1 MSFGLLLQAAG
12 EKAAEAAGTTGPT
25 MQAAAEHA
33 EHAASAAQQEPW
45 LVEQLNHLFGPAVL
59 AIERA
64 IMPRVYGL
72 FGARWHEPKPGEV
85 IPEHVVMAI
94 VLFIIVVAGVLL
106 LRGNRSVDRPSKGQ
120 QLLEVIVEQI
130 RGLLD
135 QVIGP
140 YGRRYVPVIG
150 SFAVFILI
158 GNLMG
163 QIPGLGAPTESIN
176 VTGAL
181 GLTSFLYFIA
191 SGFRQQGL
199 KYLKHFTGGLS
210 GALLPTLGILI
221 FVVEILSN
229 SVRPVTLSLRLFV
242 NMFAD
247 HQIASVFLKLAPI
260 IVPIFTIVL
269 GVFVSFVQ
277 TFIFIMLSMVYLSE
291 TVPHE
296 EHDHQEGGHGRDEAM
311 AEAH

>member
-1 MSFGLLLQAAG
+1 M
-12 EKAAEAAGTTGPT
+12 
-25 MQAAAEHA
+25 HWV
-33 EHAASAAQQEPW
+33 EPAPG
-45 LVEQLNHLFGPAVL
+45 QLIIPAHIVWTVVL
-59 AIERA
+59 
-64 IMPRVYGL
+64 M
-72 FGARWHEPKPGEV
+72 
-85 IPEHVVMAI
+85 
-94 VLFIIVVAGVLL
+94 IIATALVLL
-106 LRGNRSVDRPSKGQ
+106 LRGKLSVDKPSKGQ
-120 QLLEVIVEQI
+120 QLLEVAVEQI

-135 QVIGP
+135 QVVGP

-150 SFAVFILI
+150 GFATFILL

-163 QIPGLGAPTESIN
+163 LIPGLGAPTENIN

-181 GLTSFLYFIA
+181 GLTSFVYYI
-191 SGFRQQGL
+191 STGFRQQGL
-199 KYLKHFTGGLS
+199 KYLKHFTGGLT

-247 HQIASVFLKLAPI
+247 HQIAGVFLNLAPWL
-260 IVPIFTIVL
+260 VPIFTIVL
-269 GVFVSFVQ
+269 GIFVAFVQ

-296 EHDHQEGGHGRDEAM
+296 EHDHEEHGHGHEAV

>member
-1 MSFGLLLQAAG
+1 ML
-12 EKAAEAAGTTGPT
+12 AAEAHHVPFIVEKVNHYLGP
-25 MQAAAEHA
+25 M
-33 EHAASAAQQEPW
+33 
-45 LVEQLNHLFGPAVL
+45 VL
-59 AIERA
+59 EIERA
-64 IMPRVYGL
+64 IMPPIYGL
-72 FGARWHEPKPGEV
+72 FGGRWHEPAPGELIIPAHV
-85 IPEHVVMAI
+85 IWAI
-94 VLFIIVVAGVLL
+94 LLMIIVSIGVLL
-106 LRGNRSVDRPSKGQ
+106 LRGRLSVDKPSKGQ
-120 QLLEVIVEQI
+120 QLLEVVVEQI

-140 YGRRYVPVIG
+140 YGRRYLPVVG
-150 SFAVFILI
+150 TFAIFILI

-163 QIPGLGAPTESIN
+163 LIPELGAPTENIN

-181 GLTSFLYFIA
+181 GLTSFLYYI
-191 SGFRQQGL
+191 SMGFRQQGIR
-199 KYLKHFTGGLS
+199 YLKHFTGGLT
-210 GALLPTLGILI
+210 GVMLPTLGILI
-221 FVVEILSN
+221 FVVELLSN

-247 HQIASVFLKLAPI
+247 HQIAGVFLNLAPWF
-260 IVPIFTIVL
+260 VPIFTIVL

-296 EHDHQEGGHGRDEAM
+296 EHDHEEAHSPAHEAV

>member
-1 MSFGLLLQAAG
+1 MLAAILALLQEG
-12 EKAAEAAGTTGPT
+12 HEAAAKT
-25 MQAAAEHA
+25 AEHA
-33 EHAASAAQQEPW
+33 SSAGEHSAEPW
-45 LVEQLNHLFGPAVL
+45 LVEQANHVFGPIVL
-59 AIERA
+59 NIERA
-64 IMPRVYGL
+64 IMPPIYHL
-72 FGARWHEPKPGEV
+72 FGGHWHEPAPGEMV
-85 IPEHVVMAI
+85 IPEHIVWVVI
-94 VLFIIVVAGVLL
+94 LFFICVAGVLF
-106 LRGNRSVDRPSKGQ
+106 LRGRLSVDRPSKGQ
-120 QLLEVIVEQI
+120 QLLEVVVEQI

-140 YGRRYVPVIG
+140 YGRRYLPVIG
-150 SFAVFILI
+150 SFAVFILV

-181 GLTSFLYFIA
+181 GITSFLYFIA

-199 KYLKHFTGGLS
+199 KYLKHFTGGLT
-210 GALLPTLGILI
+210 GALLISLGWLI
-221 FVVEILSN
+221 FIVEIVSN

-242 NMFAD
+242 NMYAD
-247 HQIASVFLKLAPI
+247 QKIAGAFMGLIAP

-269 GVFVSFVQ
+269 GMFVAFVQ

-296 EHDHQEGGHGRDEAM
+296 EHDSEEHGHGKEAL

>member
-1 MSFGLLLQAAG
+1 ML
-12 EKAAEAAGTTGPT
+12 AAEAHHVPFIVEKVNHYLGPT
-25 MQAAAEHA
+25 
-33 EHAASAAQQEPW
+33 
-45 LVEQLNHLFGPAVL
+45 VL
-59 AIERA
+59 EIQRA
-64 IMPRVYGL
+64 IMPPIYGL
-72 FGARWHEPKPGEV
+72 FGGHWHEPAPGTLIIPAHV
-85 IPEHVVMAI
+85 IWVILLM
-94 VLFIIVVAGVLL
+94 IIVSVGVLL
-106 LRGNRSVDRPSKGQ
+106 LRGKLSVDRPSKGQ
-120 QLLEVIVEQI
+120 QLLEVVVEQI

-140 YGRRYVPVIG
+140 YGRRYLPVMG
-150 SFAVFILI
+150 TFAIFILI

-163 QIPGLGAPTESIN
+163 LIPELGAPTENIN

-181 GLTSFLYFIA
+181 GLTSFIYYI
-191 SGFRQQGL
+191 SMGFRQQGIR
-199 KYLKHFTGGLS
+199 YLKHFTGGLT
-210 GALLPTLGILI
+210 GMMLPTLGILI
-221 FVVEILSN
+221 FVVELLSN

-247 HQIASVFLKLAPI
+247 HQIAGVFLSLAPWL
-260 IVPIFTIVL
+260 VPIFTIVL

-296 EHDHQEGGHGRDEAM
+296 EHDHEEAHGHAHEAV

>member
-1 MSFGLLLQAAG
+1 MLAAILALLQEG
-12 EKAAEAAGTTGPT
+12 GEAAHGG
-25 MQAAAEHA
+25 A
-33 EHAASAAQQEPW
+33 EHAAEGGGHETTW
-45 LVEQLNHLFGPAVL
+45 LVETVNHYLGPLVLN
-59 AIERA
+59 IERA
-64 IMPRVYGL
+64 IMPPIYHL
-72 FGARWHEPKPGEV
+72 FGGHWHEPAANDV
-85 IPEHVVMAI
+85 IPAHVVWAI
-94 VLFIIVVAGVLL
+94 CLFVISVVGIYL
-106 LRGNRSVDRPSKGQ
+106 LRGKLSVDRPSKGQ
-120 QLLEVIVEQI
+120 QLLEIIIEQI

-150 SFAVFILI
+150 SFAIFILI

-181 GLTSFLYFIA
+181 GITSFLYYIG
-191 SGFRQQGL
+191 SGFRQQGI
-199 KYLKHFTGGLS
+199 KYLKHFTGGLT
-210 GALLPTLGILI
+210 GAMLWAIGWLI
-221 FVVEILSN
+221 FIVELISN
-229 SVRPVTLSLRLFV
+229 TVRPVTLSLRLFV

-247 HQIASVFLKLAPI
+247 AQIGLAFLGLVAPI
-260 IVPIFTIVL
+260 VPLFTIVL
-269 GVFVSFVQ
+269 GIFVAFVQ

-296 EHDHQEGGHGRDEAM
+296 DHDDEHHEQHTEAL

>member
-1 MSFGLLLQAAG
+1 MLAALLLETTEAAG
-12 EKAAEAAGTTGPT
+12 E
-25 MQAAAEHA
+25 HA
-33 EHAASAAQQEPW
+33 ESGGGHEVPFI
-45 LVEQLNHLFGPAVL
+45 VEQVNHYLGPAVL
-59 AIERA
+59 GIERA
-64 IMPRVYGL
+64 IMPAIYGL
-72 FGARWHEPKPGEV
+72 FGGHWREPAPGELI
-85 IPEHVVMAI
+85 IPEHVVWV
-94 VLFIIVVAGVLL
+94 VLLMIIVSLGVLL
-106 LRGNRSVDRPSKGQ
+106 LRGKLSVDRPSKGQ
-120 QLLEVIVEQI
+120 QMLEMIVEQV

-140 YGRRYVPVIG
+140 YGRRYLPVVG
-150 SFAVFILI
+150 TFAVFILI

-163 QIPGLGAPTESIN
+163 LIPGLGAPTENIN

-181 GLTSFLYFIA
+181 GLTSFLYYI
-191 SGFRQQGL
+191 SMGFRQQGIR
-199 KYLKHFTGGLS
+199 YLKHFTGGLT
-210 GALLPTLGILI
+210 GVMLPTLGILI

-247 HQIASVFLKLAPI
+247 HQIAGVFLNLAPWL
-260 IVPIFTIVL
+260 VPIFTIVL

-296 EHDHQEGGHGRDEAM
+296 EHDHDEAHQHAHEAV
-311 AEAH
+311 AEAHT